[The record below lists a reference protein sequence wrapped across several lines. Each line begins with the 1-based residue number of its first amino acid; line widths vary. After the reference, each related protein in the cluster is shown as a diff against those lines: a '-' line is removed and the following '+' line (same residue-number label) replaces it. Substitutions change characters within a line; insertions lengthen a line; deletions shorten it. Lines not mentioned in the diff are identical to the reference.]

1 MSVSGKSQPAAQVFA
16 SNVRAEIF
24 SCASQNHARAGRGTL
39 FVKPMPDGSSDLD
52 SQYFRFCELTA
63 LGILNEVA
71 GCDLV
76 ALVTDRILTYDPAK
90 QCVLFWMD
98 EAGTAH

>member
-1 MSVSGKSQPAAQVFA
+1 MSGSREHQRGPQVF
-16 SNVRAEIF
+16 SSDVRAEIF
-24 SCASQNHARAGRGTL
+24 SCASENHGRTGRGAL
-39 FVKPMPDGSSDLD
+39 FVKPMGDGSGDLD